1 MKLSNLK
8 DSIKDINVIIDAE
21 FNALGMATSK
31 FNKVG
36 VLSFLSEEKFI
47 QSIENNKM
55 ISAIIITSSLYEKID
70 VKNIGI
76 IISDNPKA
84 LFYKIHNYLVEKEF
98 YWEDFKTEIDTS
110 TIIHPGVNIPKKNL
124 KIGKNCVIEEGV
136 IIHEGVIINDNVIIR
151 SGTILGSNGFQFLND
166 GEVVFQ
172 VKTGGLLTI
181 GNNVEVQHN
190 CCLDRGVLGGVTIL
204 HDNVK
209 VDNFVHIAHDCVIGE
224 RTLITAGVKFGGRTI
239 VGNDCW
245 IGINST
251 ISNGLNIGNN
261 VTISLGSVVTRDVA
275 DNLTVTG
282 NFAIEH
288 KKFIDFI
295 KSIR

>member
-1 MKLSNLK
+1 M
-8 DSIKDINVIIDAE
+8 INVGITGQVGFVGTHLSD
-21 FNALGMATSK
+21 FLG
-31 FNKVG
+31 
-36 VLSFLSEEKFI
+36 L
-47 QSIENNKM
+47 Q
-55 ISAIIITSSLYEKID
+55 
-70 VKNIGI
+70 
-76 IISDNPKA
+76 
-84 LFYKIHNYLVEKEF
+84 
-98 YWEDFKTEIDTS
+98 
-110 TIIHPGVNIPKKNL
+110 
-124 KIGKNCVIEEGV
+124 
-136 IIHEGVIINDNVIIR
+136 
-151 SGTILGSNGFQFLND
+151 
-166 GEVVFQ
+166 
-172 VKTGGLLTI
+172 
-181 GNNVEVQHN
+181 
-190 CCLDRGVLGGVTIL
+190 
-204 HDNVK
+204 DNVK